1 MLKKEGR
8 RGQTVRAS
16 AFLPGLQKY
25 TYERKISVKKTLKR
39 ISCLLLALCLLASV
53 VMPAQAAEEKTVVDF
68 VLVLDCSNTMNRYD
82 PEHLAATACKMFID
96 MIPIQDA
103 RVSVITFGY
112 TGGGFDFKTFKVDY
126 DKNLIHQ
133 IAPLTGNMTAE
144 QKAELQEKITAAAKK
159 KGDNTPVGQA
169 LAAAVET
176 LINGGSSDG
185 NACVILLSDGGLT
198 SPIAFNESIQLV
210 DAAAKKAS
218 EHEWPIY
225 CIELDFQNL
234 NDSKTK
240 ENRTRLNRICELS
253 GAGQDGRTDV
263 KSPED
268 VWNAFWR
275 IFEKFTDPVDPEYQ
289 ELVIGAD
296 GTVEKTFQVPDLASE
311 TNIIIQG
318 GGVTAVELTNKTQ
331 NTSVKFTESKAEKKY
346 IVNVDPSYF
355 SVKIVCPESGEWVAK
370 VYGNA
375 NAKVDAYSH
384 HVREMNLA
392 IVASPDG
399 SERLTKNDKIKFQSY
414 FTYGGVDQHNLLFY
428 GQSPA
433 NLVVTSQDGTVKEY
447 VMDAD
452 TNGYKFELPVS
463 DIPSG
468 TFTAQVILKH
478 DMFRNG
484 ETVSDPITFTSENL
498 PLTLRPDAGPISLEA
513 NVNGTFEALDMY
525 RIYDNPDGD
534 PVSYELT
541 CTSDP
546 TVKFDANHDN
556 NNPNVLHITTGLVP
570 GTYQIRVGAK
580 DPDMTEP
587 LFYDQLTLVVKNTP
601 IDTLKELERQ
611 RLWSDYYDNFL
622 IRQNPDKTVLDID
635 LSEYF
640 VDPDGV
646 PLEYSAVTA
655 DQAGLV
661 DASISNG
668 VLHVEPLE
676 EGDVVLTFS
685 VSDKVEPINAELE
698 IKVVSGKSEYWRT
711 HWIYW
716 AMAVAAIVAAVLI
729 CLYIRSHTFM
739 KGSWMVTITKE
750 YNSISS
756 EVGLPARNLSVV
768 KRAKNKPFLMKDLV
782 NEFIPYM
789 NDQFNLK
796 NELVNFLSTP
806 EANAIKFKGI
816 FKGLG
821 FVVMDIPTGGK
832 VEIEYNNQIKS
843 GVKKFRVSGGDLRVT
858 LKRDTDMGFS
868 ETMSI
873 YFKNT
878 GK

>member
-68 VLVLDCSNTMNRYD
+68 VLVLDCSGSMIKFD
-82 PEHLAATACKMFID
+82 PNQLAATACKMFID

-103 RVSVITFGY
+103 RVSVVTFGY
-112 TGGGFDFKTFKVDY
+112 TGGGFDFKTFSVTTDA
-126 DKNLIHQ
+126 NLVQQ
-133 IAPLTGNMTAE
+133 IYPLTGSMTTE
-144 QKAELQEKITAAAKK
+144 QKAELQEKIAVAARKEGK
-159 KGDNTPVGQA
+159 NTPIGQG

-176 LINGGSSDG
+176 LINGGSTDG
-185 NACVILLSDGGLT
+185 NACVILLSDGGRT
-198 SPIAFNESIQLV
+198 SNLSWQNSENLV
-210 DAAAKKAS
+210 TAAAKKAK

-225 CIELDFQNL
+225 CIEMDE
-234 NDSKTK
+234 NDKNSP
-240 ENRTRLNRICELS
+240 ENRDRLNRICELS
-253 GAGQDGRTDV
+253 GAGKEGRTRV
-263 KSPED
+263 ESAED
-268 VWNAFWR
+268 IWNAFWR

-428 GQSPA
+428 GQFPA

-716 AMAVAAIVAAVLI
+716 AMAVAAIVAAVLVW
-729 CLYIRSHTFM
+729 LYIRSHTFM

-843 GVKKFRVSGGDLRVT
+843 GVKKFRVSGGELRVT

-868 ETMSI
+868 ESMSI